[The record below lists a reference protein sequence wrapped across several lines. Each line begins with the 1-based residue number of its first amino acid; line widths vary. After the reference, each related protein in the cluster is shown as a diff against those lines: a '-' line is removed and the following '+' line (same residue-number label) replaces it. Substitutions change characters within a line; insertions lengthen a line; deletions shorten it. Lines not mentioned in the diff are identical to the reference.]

1 MKKLVTIVG
10 ISVDAQNAVLYLEDG
25 STVTIAQGDPR
36 LPIIVETAKKYIPVD
51 GSAVVDIAEPVKVRN
66 EFKETEEGTGGLIKF
81 FRVAKSFVK
90 KFIDTESPEKVDES
104 VAHISPLELGI
115 KPGQTI
121 LDVEEADDLTYALE
135 APSAAVE
142 AEEALE
148 ALKEAV
154 EAPATEVTKPAE
166 LTNDQKIELAT
177 ARMRELAGKGS
188 TVDDPEFHKPI
199 TDEDPDTIVAINT
212 QTGSVIPHA
221 HKLSSQMKAASK
233 LKDFRGFV
241 NFINRLEPVLKD
253 RGHSAEDL
261 MKFIEHGDLPIA
273 DDGCIVIYKRLKQSG
288 NTFVDVHSGRIKQ
301 NVGSYVFMK
310 PGLVDPNR
318 RQDCSNG
325 LHVASLGYLS
335 SFSGNVTVMAK
346 VRPEDVFAVPE
357 YSVTKMRVCG
367 YHILAVLPES
377 LRTHVNS
384 GGSISSIPEGKEL
397 LNKVLRG
404 AHVGITELVEVGG
417 HNGSNVTYTKVE
429 NTETAK
435 AEEVKVDL
443 VKETLEQSD
452 LSEAPVSTE
461 KAAPVLAADLKE
473 PTPVVAPEIKKSK
486 LDVLFEAFE
495 QAYLEDDLDKALTLA
510 NNIVDAKKRAKKG
523 WVALG
528 FNRQAV
534 DLLMEVIDGAAPV
547 KPEVEAVAE
556 TPKAKP
562 EGKAMSVKEQ
572 AQELYRVFKETK
584 AKGNRADTK
593 DAAGELQFFMS
604 SRKKGPKA
612 FGLDP
617 KVSDE
622 LKTWLK

>member
-36 LPIIVETAKKYIPVD
+36 LPIIVETAKKQIPVD

-81 FRVAKSFVK
+81 FRVAKSFIK
-90 KFIDTESPEKVDES
+90 KFIDTESPEKVDEA

-121 LDVEEADDLTYALE
+121 LDVEEAVVEVPE
-135 APSAAVE
+135 A
-142 AEEALE
+142 
-148 ALKEAV
+148 KM
-154 EAPATEVTKPAE
+154 AE
-166 LTNDQKIELAT
+166 LAELSNDQKINMAT
-177 ARMRELAGKGS
+177 ARMRELAGKGT
-188 TVDDPEFHKPI
+188 TVDDPDFHKPI
-199 TDEDPDTIVAINT
+199 TDEDPDTIVAVNT

-233 LKDFRGFV
+233 LKDFRGFI
-241 NFINRLEPVLKD
+241 NFLNRLEPVLKD

-273 DDGCIVIYKRLKQSG
+273 DDGCIVIYKRLKEKHG
-288 NTFVDVHSGRIKQ
+288 TFVDVHSGNIKQ

-335 SFSGNVTVMAK
+335 SFSGNVTVIAK

-357 YSVTKMRVCG
+357 YSHTKMRVCG

-377 LRTHVNS
+377 LRNHVNS

-417 HNGSNVTYTKVE
+417 HKGSNVTYTKVE
-429 NTETAK
+429 NAEAAK
-435 AEEVKVDL
+435 AEEVKVAL

-452 LSEAPVSTE
+452 LSEAAPIE
-461 KAAPVLAADLKE
+461 KVAPVRATDLKE
-473 PTPVVAPEIKKSK
+473 PTPVVAPEIKKTK
-486 LDVLFEAFE
+486 IDLLWEQFEA
-495 QAYLEDDLDKALTLA
+495 AYLAEDLA
-510 NNIVDAKKRAKKG
+510 TAQKFAEELISVKQKAKKG
-523 WVALG
+523 WAKLG
-528 FNRQAV
+528 ISAGDAELILSIREASDIKV
-534 DLLMEVIDGAAPV
+534 TT
-547 KPEVEAVAE
+547 PETKAE
-556 TPKAKP
+556 IPKAKP
-562 EGKAMSVKEQ
+562 EGKAMTVKEQ

>member
-81 FRVAKSFVK
+81 FRVAKSFIK

-135 APSAAVE
+135 AQPAAVE
-142 AEEALE
+142 AV
-148 ALKEAV
+148 V
-154 EAPATEVTKPAE
+154 EAPVAEVAKPVE
-166 LTNDQKIELAT
+166 LTNDQKIDLAA

-199 TDEDPDTIVAINT
+199 TDEDPDTIVAVNT

-233 LKDFRGFV
+233 LQDFRGFV

-261 MKFIEHGDLPIA
+261 MKFIEKGDLPIA
-273 DDGCIVIYKRLKQSG
+273 DDGCIVIYKRLKEKNG
-288 NTFVDVHSGRIKQ
+288 TFVDVHSGNIKQ

-367 YHILAVLPES
+367 YHILAVLPPE
-377 LRTHVNS
+377 LRNHVNS

-417 HNGSNVTYTKVE
+417 HQGTNVTYTKVDS
-429 NTETAK
+429 TAVT
-435 AEEVKVDL
+435 ADEVSVPL
-443 VKETLEQSD
+443 VKETLEESD
-452 LSEAPVSTE
+452 LSEAAPTE

-473 PTPVVAPEIKKSK
+473 PAPVVAPEIKKSK

-495 QAYLEDDLDKALTLA
+495 AAYVEGDLDKALTLA
-510 NNIVDAKKRAKKG
+510 NNIVDSKKRAKKG
-523 WVALG
+523 WDKLG
-528 FNRQAV
+528 FTQGDV
-534 DLLMEVIDGAAPV
+534 DLLMEIINGATPT
-547 KPEVEAVAE
+547 KPETQTQVK
-556 TPKAKP
+556 TPEPKP
-562 EGKAMSVKEQ
+562 EGKAMSVKGQ

-612 FGLDP
+612 LGLDP
-617 KVSDE
+617 KVSEE

>member
-36 LPIIVETAKKYIPVD
+36 LPIIVETAKKQIPVD

-90 KFIDTESPEKVDES
+90 KFIDTESPEKVDEA

-121 LDVEEADDLTYALE
+121 LDVEEADDTTYALE
-135 APSAAVE
+135 AQPAAVE
-142 AEEALE
+142 AV
-148 ALKEAV
+148 V
-154 EAPATEVTKPAE
+154 EAPVAEVTKPVE
-166 LTNDQKIELAT
+166 LTNDQKIDLAA

-199 TDEDPDTIVAINT
+199 TDDDLDTIVAVNT
-212 QTGSVIPHA
+212 KTGSVIPHA

-241 NFINRLEPVLKD
+241 NFLNRLEPVLKD

-273 DDGCIVIYKRLKQSG
+273 DDGCIVIYKRLKEKHG
-288 NTFVDVHSGRIKQ
+288 TFVDVHSGNIKQ

-357 YSVTKMRVCG
+357 YSHTKMRVCG

-377 LRTHVNS
+377 LRNHVNS

-404 AHVGITELVEVGG
+404 AHVGITELVEIGG
-417 HNGSNVTYTKVE
+417 HKGTNVTYTKVE
-429 NTETAK
+429 NAEAVK
-435 AEEVKVDL
+435 AEKVDVAL
-443 VKETLEQSD
+443 VNETLEQSD
-452 LSEAPVSTE
+452 LSEAAPTE

-473 PTPVVAPEIKKSK
+473 PTTAAVAPEIKKTK
-486 LDVLFEAFE
+486 IDLLWEQFEA
-495 QAYLEDDLDKALTLA
+495 AYLAEDLA
-510 NNIVDAKKRAKKG
+510 TAQKFAEELISAKQKAKKG
-523 WVALG
+523 WAKLG
-528 FNRQAV
+528 
-534 DLLMEVIDGAAPV
+534 ISDGDAELIMSIREASDIKV
-547 KPEVEAVAE
+547 TTPETKAE
-556 TPKAKP
+556 SPAKP
-562 EGKAMSVKEQ
+562 EGKAMTVKEQ

-617 KVSDE
+617 KVSEE

>member
-36 LPIIVETAKKYIPVD
+36 LPIIVETAKKQIPVD

-90 KFIDTESPEKVDES
+90 KFIDTESPEKVDEA

-121 LDVEEADDLTYALE
+121 LEVEEADDTTYALE
-135 APSAAVE
+135 AQPAAVE
-142 AEEALE
+142 VVPEAPVTEEA
-148 ALKEAV
+148 
-154 EAPATEVTKPAE
+154 KPVE
-166 LTNDQKIELAT
+166 LTNDQKMDLAT

-188 TVDDPEFHKPI
+188 TVDDPDFHKPI
-199 TDEDPDTIVAINT
+199 TDEDPDTIVAVNT

-241 NFINRLEPVLKD
+241 NFLNRLEPVLKD

-273 DDGCIVIYKRLKQSG
+273 DDGCIVIYKRLKQKG
-288 NTFVDVHSGRIKQ
+288 NTFVDVHSGNIKQ

-357 YSVTKMRVCG
+357 YSRTKMRVCG

-377 LRTHVNS
+377 LRGHVNG

-417 HNGSNVTYTKVE
+417 HNGSNVTYTKVDS
-429 NTETAK
+429 TAVK
-435 AEEVKVDL
+435 AAEVSVPLD
-443 VKETLEQSD
+443 KETLEQSD
-452 LSEAPVSTE
+452 LSEAAPTE
-461 KAAPVLAADLKE
+461 KVAPVQATDLKE
-473 PTPVVAPEIKKSK
+473 PAPVVAPEIKKTK
-486 LDVLFEAFE
+486 IDLLWEQFEA
-495 QAYLEDDLDKALTLA
+495 AYLAEDLPTAQKFAEELLS
-510 NNIVDAKKRAKKG
+510 AKQKAKKG
-523 WVALG
+523 WAKLG
-528 FNRQAV
+528 ISDEDAELILSIREASDIKV
-534 DLLMEVIDGAAPV
+534 TT
-547 KPEVEAVAE
+547 PETKAE
-556 TPKAKP
+556 SPAKP
-562 EGKAMSVKEQ
+562 EGKAMTVKEQ

>member
-90 KFIDTESPEKVDES
+90 KFIDTESPEKVDEA

-121 LDVEEADDLTYALE
+121 LDVEEADDTTYALE
-135 APSAAVE
+135 APV
-142 AEEALE
+142 AEEV
-148 ALKEAV
+148 KPV
-154 EAPATEVTKPAE
+154 EM
-166 LTNDQKIELAT
+166 TNDQKIELAT

-199 TDEDPDTIVAINT
+199 KDEDPDTIVAVNT
-212 QTGSVIPHA
+212 KTGSVIPDA

-273 DDGCIVIYKRLKQSG
+273 DDGCIVIYKRLKEKG
-288 NTFVDVHSGRIKQ
+288 NTFVDVHSGSIKQ

-357 YSVTKMRVCG
+357 YSHTKMRVCG

-429 NTETAK
+429 NAETAK

-452 LSEAPVSTE
+452 LSAAPDQVEKST
-461 KAAPVLAADLKE
+461 PVLATDLKE
-473 PTPVVAPEIKKSK
+473 PAPVVAPEIKKTK
-486 LDVLFEAFE
+486 IDLLWEQFEA
-495 QAYLEDDLDKALTLA
+495 AYLAEDLPTAQKFAEELLS
-510 NNIVDAKKRAKKG
+510 AKQKAKKG
-523 WVALG
+523 WAKLG
-528 FNRQAV
+528 ISDGDAELILSIREASDIKV
-534 DLLMEVIDGAAPV
+534 TIPETKAEVS
-547 KPEVEAVAE
+547 
-556 TPKAKP
+556 TPAKP

>member
-36 LPIIVETAKKYIPVD
+36 LPIIVETAKKQIPVD
-51 GSAVVDIAEPVKVRN
+51 GSAVVDIAEPVTVRN

-81 FRVAKSFVK
+81 FRVAKSFIK
-90 KFIDTESPEKVDES
+90 KFIDTESPEKVDEA

-135 APSAAVE
+135 AQPAAVE
-142 AEEALE
+142 AV
-148 ALKEAV
+148 V
-154 EAPATEVTKPAE
+154 EAPVAEVTKPAE

-188 TVDDPEFHKPI
+188 TVDDPDFHKPI
-199 TDEDPDTIVAINT
+199 TDEDPDTIVAVNT

-241 NFINRLEPVLKD
+241 NFLNRLEPVLKD

-301 NVGSYVFMK
+301 NVGSYVFMR

-357 YSVTKMRVCG
+357 YSHTKMRVCG

-377 LRTHVNS
+377 LRNHVNS

-429 NTETAK
+429 NTEAAK

-452 LSEAPVSTE
+452 LSEAAPTE

-473 PTPVVAPEIKKSK
+473 PTSAVAPEIKKTK
-486 LDVLFEAFE
+486 IDLLWEQFEA
-495 QAYLEDDLDKALTLA
+495 AYLAEDLA
-510 NNIVDAKKRAKKG
+510 TAQKFAEELISAKQKAKKG
-523 WVALG
+523 WAKLG
-528 FNRQAV
+528 
-534 DLLMEVIDGAAPV
+534 ISDGDAELILSIREASDIKV
-547 KPEVEAVAE
+547 TTPETKAE
-556 TPKAKP
+556 SPAKP
-562 EGKAMSVKEQ
+562 EGKAMTVKEQ

>member
-36 LPIIVETAKKYIPVD
+36 LPIIVETAKKQIPVD

-81 FRVAKSFVK
+81 FRVAKSFIK

-135 APSAAVE
+135 AQPAAVE
-142 AEEALE
+142 AV
-148 ALKEAV
+148 V
-154 EAPATEVTKPAE
+154 EAPVAEVTKPVE

-188 TVDDPEFHKPI
+188 TVDDPDFHKPI
-199 TDEDPDTIVAINT
+199 TDEDPDTIVAVNT
-212 QTGSVIPHA
+212 KTGSVIPHA

-233 LKDFRGFV
+233 LKDFSGFV

-261 MKFIEHGDLPIA
+261 MKFIEYGDLPIA
-273 DDGCIVIYKRLKQSG
+273 DDGCIVIYKRLKQKG
-288 NTFVDVHSGRIKQ
+288 NTFVDVHSGNIKQ
-301 NVGSYVFMK
+301 NVGSYVFMR

-357 YSVTKMRVCG
+357 YSHTKMRVCG

-377 LRTHVNS
+377 LRNHVNS

-429 NTETAK
+429 NTEAAK

-452 LSEAPVSTE
+452 LSEAAPTE
-461 KAAPVLAADLKE
+461 KAAPVLATDLKE
-473 PTPVVAPEIKKSK
+473 PAPVVAPEIKKTK
-486 LDVLFEAFE
+486 IDLLWEQFEA
-495 QAYLEDDLDKALTLA
+495 AYLAEDLA
-510 NNIVDAKKRAKKG
+510 TAQKFAEELISTKQKAKKG
-523 WVALG
+523 WAKLG
-528 FNRQAV
+528 ISDEDAELILAIREAS
-534 DLLMEVIDGAAPV
+534 DI
-547 KPEVEAVAE
+547 KITTPETKAE
-556 TPKAKP
+556 SPAKP
-562 EGKAMSVKEQ
+562 EGRAMTVKEQ

>member
-36 LPIIVETAKKYIPVD
+36 LPIIVETAKKQIPVD

-90 KFIDTESPEKVDES
+90 KFIDTESPEKLDEA
-104 VAHISPLELGI
+104 VAHVSPLELGI

-121 LDVEEADDLTYALE
+121 LDVEEADDTTYALE
-135 APSAAVE
+135 AQPAAVE
-142 AEEALE
+142 AVIEAPV
-148 ALKEAV
+148 AEAV
-154 EAPATEVTKPAE
+154 KPAE

-188 TVDDPEFHKPI
+188 TVDDPDFHKPI
-199 TDEDPDTIVAINT
+199 TDDDPDTIVAVNT

-233 LKDFRGFV
+233 LKDFSGFV

-261 MKFIEHGDLPIA
+261 MKFIEYGDLPIA
-273 DDGCIVIYKRLKQSG
+273 DDGCIVIYKRLKEKHG
-288 NTFVDVHSGRIKQ
+288 TFVDVHSGNIKQ

-318 RQDCSNG
+318 RKDCSNG

-357 YSVTKMRVCG
+357 YSHTKMRVCG
-367 YHILAVLPES
+367 YHILAVLPPS
-377 LRTHVNS
+377 LRDHVNS

-452 LSEAPVSTE
+452 LTEAAPTE

-473 PTPVVAPEIKKSK
+473 PAPVVAPEIKKSK
-486 LDVLFEAFE
+486 LDILFESFE

-523 WVALG
+523 WIALG

-534 DLLMEVIDGAAPV
+534 DLLMEVIDGATPV

>member
-25 STVTIAQGDPR
+25 STVTIVQGDPR
-36 LPIIVETAKKYIPVD
+36 LPNIVETAKKQIPVD

-81 FRVAKSFVK
+81 FRVAKSFIK

-121 LDVEEADDLTYALE
+121 LDDEEADDLTYALE
-135 APSAAVE
+135 AQPAAVE
-142 AEEALE
+142 
-148 ALKEAV
+148 EAV
-154 EAPATEVTKPAE
+154 EAPVAEVTKPAE

-188 TVDDPEFHKPI
+188 TVDDPDFHKPI
-199 TDEDPDTIVAINT
+199 TDEDPDTIVAVNT

-241 NFINRLEPVLKD
+241 NFLNRLEPVLKD

-261 MKFIEHGDLPIA
+261 MKFIEFGDLPIA
-273 DDGCIVIYKRLKQSG
+273 DDGCIVIYKRLKEKHG
-288 NTFVDVHSGRIKQ
+288 TFVDVHSGNIKQ

-357 YSVTKMRVCG
+357 HSHTKMRVCG

-377 LRTHVNS
+377 LRNHVNS

-397 LNKVLRG
+397 LNKVLRS

-417 HNGSNVTYTKVE
+417 HKGTNVTYTKVE
-429 NTETAK
+429 NTEAVK

-452 LSEAPVSTE
+452 LSEAAPTE

-473 PTPVVAPEIKKSK
+473 PAPVLAPEIKKTK
-486 LDVLFEAFE
+486 IDLLWEQFEA
-495 QAYLEDDLDKALTLA
+495 AYLAEGFAYCSEIAEELLSAKQK
-510 NNIVDAKKRAKKG
+510 AKKSWAK
-523 WVALG
+523 LG
-528 FNRQAV
+528 ISDEDAELIMTMRKASDSKV
-534 DLLMEVIDGAAPV
+534 TT
-547 KPEVEAVAE
+547 PETKAE
-556 TPKAKP
+556 SPAKP
-562 EGKAMSVKEQ
+562 EGKAMTVKEQ

>member
-36 LPIIVETAKKYIPVD
+36 LPIIVETAKKQIPVD

-90 KFIDTESPEKVDES
+90 KFIDTESPEKVDEA
-104 VAHISPLELGI
+104 VAHVSPLELGI

-135 APSAAVE
+135 AQPAAVE
-142 AEEALE
+142 AV
-148 ALKEAV
+148 V
-154 EAPATEVTKPAE
+154 EAPVAEEVKSVV
-166 LTNDQKIELAT
+166 LTNDQKIDLAT
-177 ARMRELAGKGS
+177 IRMRELAGKGS
-188 TVDDPEFHKPI
+188 TVDDPDFHKPI
-199 TDEDPDTIVAINT
+199 TDEDPDTIVAVNT

-241 NFINRLEPVLKD
+241 NFLNRLEPVLKD

-273 DDGCIVIYKRLKQSG
+273 DDGCIVIYKRLKEKHG
-288 NTFVDVHSGRIKQ
+288 TFVDVHSGNIKQ

-357 YSVTKMRVCG
+357 YSRTKMRVCG

-377 LRTHVNS
+377 LRGHVNS

-429 NTETAK
+429 NTEAAK

-452 LSEAPVSTE
+452 LSEAAPTE
-461 KAAPVLAADLKE
+461 KAAPVRAADLKE
-473 PTPVVAPEIKKSK
+473 PAPVVAPEIKKSK

-495 QAYLEDDLDKALTLA
+495 TAYVEGDLAKARSLA
-510 NNIVDAKKRAKKG
+510 NNIVDSKKRAKKG
-523 WVALG
+523 WDKLG
-528 FNRQAV
+528 FTQGDV
-534 DLLMEVIDGAAPV
+534 DLLMEIINGAAPT
-547 KPEVEAVAE
+547 KSEVTAVAE

>member
-81 FRVAKSFVK
+81 FRVAKSFIK

-135 APSAAVE
+135 AQPATVE
-142 AEEALE
+142 AV
-148 ALKEAV
+148 V
-154 EAPATEVTKPAE
+154 EAPVAGVTKPAE

-199 TDEDPDTIVAINT
+199 TDEDLDTIVAVNT
-212 QTGSVIPHA
+212 KTGSVIPHA

-233 LKDFRGFV
+233 LKDFSGFV

-261 MKFIEHGDLPIA
+261 MKFIEYGDLPIA
-273 DDGCIVIYKRLKQSG
+273 DDGCIVIYKRLKQKG
-288 NTFVDVHSGRIKQ
+288 NTFVDVHSGNIKQ
-301 NVGSYVFMK
+301 NVGSYVFMR

-357 YSVTKMRVCG
+357 YSHTKMRVCG

-429 NTETAK
+429 NTEAAK
-435 AEEVKVDL
+435 AEEVKVAL

-452 LSEAPVSTE
+452 LTEAAPTE
-461 KAAPVLAADLKE
+461 KAAPVLATDLKE
-473 PTPVVAPEIKKSK
+473 PAPVVAPEIKKSK

-495 QAYLEDDLDKALTLA
+495 AAYVEGDLDKALTLA
-510 NNIVDAKKRAKKG
+510 NNIVESKKRAKKG
-523 WVALG
+523 WDKLG
-528 FNRQAV
+528 FTQGDV
-534 DLLMEVIDGAAPV
+534 DLLMEIINGAAPT

-562 EGKAMSVKEQ
+562 EGKAMTVKEQ

>member
-36 LPIIVETAKKYIPVD
+36 LPNIVNAAKKHIPLE
-51 GSAVVDIAEPVKVRN
+51 GSAVIDIAEPVKVRN
-66 EFKETEEGTGGLIKF
+66 EFKETEEGTGGLLKF

-121 LDVEEADDLTYALE
+121 LDVEEADDTTYALE
-135 APSAAVE
+135 AQPAAVE
-142 AEEALE
+142 AV
-148 ALKEAV
+148 V
-154 EAPATEVTKPAE
+154 EAPVAEEVKPAE
-166 LTNDQKIELAT
+166 LSNDQKMDLAIT
-177 ARMRELAGKGS
+177 RMRELAGKGS
-188 TVDDPEFHKPI
+188 TVDDPDFHKPI
-199 TDEDPDTIVAINT
+199 TDEDPDTIVAVNT

-233 LKDFRGFV
+233 LKDFSGFV

-261 MKFIEHGDLPIA
+261 MKFIEYGDLPIA
-273 DDGCIVIYKRLKQSG
+273 DDGCIVIYKRLKEKG
-288 NTFVDVHSGRIKQ
+288 NTFVDVHSGNIKQ
-301 NVGSYVFMK
+301 NVGSYVFMR

-357 YSVTKMRVCG
+357 YSHTKMRVCG
-367 YHILAVLPES
+367 YHILAVLPPS
-377 LRTHVNS
+377 LRDHVNS

-417 HNGSNVTYTKVE
+417 HNGTNVTYTKVE
-429 NTETAK
+429 NAEVAK

-452 LSEAPVSTE
+452 LTEAAPTE
-461 KAAPVLAADLKE
+461 KAAPVLATDLKE
-473 PTPVVAPEIKKSK
+473 PAPVIAPEIKKTK
-486 LDVLFEAFE
+486 IDLLWEQFEA
-495 QAYLEDDLDKALTLA
+495 AYLAEDLA
-510 NNIVDAKKRAKKG
+510 TAQKFAEELISAKQKAKKG
-523 WVALG
+523 WAKLG
-528 FNRQAV
+528 
-534 DLLMEVIDGAAPV
+534 ISDGDAELILSIREASDIKV
-547 KPEVEAVAE
+547 TTPETKAE
-556 TPKAKP
+556 SSAKP
-562 EGKAMSVKEQ
+562 EGKAMTVKEQ

>member
-36 LPIIVETAKKYIPVD
+36 LPIIVETAKKQIPVD

-81 FRVAKSFVK
+81 FRVAKSFIK

-135 APSAAVE
+135 AQPAAVE
-142 AEEALE
+142 AV
-148 ALKEAV
+148 V
-154 EAPATEVTKPAE
+154 EAPVAEVTKPAE

-188 TVDDPEFHKPI
+188 TVDDPDFHKPI
-199 TDEDPDTIVAINT
+199 TDEDPDTIVAVNT

-233 LKDFRGFV
+233 LKDFSGFV

-273 DDGCIVIYKRLKQSG
+273 DDGCIVIYKRLKQKG
-288 NTFVDVHSGRIKQ
+288 NTFVDVHSGNIKQ

-357 YSVTKMRVCG
+357 YSHTKMRVCG

-377 LRTHVNS
+377 LRNHVNS

-429 NTETAK
+429 NTEAAK

-452 LSEAPVSTE
+452 LSEAAPTE

-473 PTPVVAPEIKKSK
+473 PTSAVAPEIKKTK
-486 LDVLFEAFE
+486 IDLLWEQFEA
-495 QAYLEDDLDKALTLA
+495 AYLAEDLA
-510 NNIVDAKKRAKKG
+510 TAQKFAEELISAKQKAKKG
-523 WVALG
+523 WAKLG
-528 FNRQAV
+528 
-534 DLLMEVIDGAAPV
+534 ISDGDAELILSIREASDIKV
-547 KPEVEAVAE
+547 TTPETKAE
-556 TPKAKP
+556 SPAKP
-562 EGKAMSVKEQ
+562 EGKAMTVKEQ

>member
-36 LPIIVETAKKYIPVD
+36 LPIIVETAKKQIPVD

-81 FRVAKSFVK
+81 FRVAKSFIK

-135 APSAAVE
+135 AQPAAVE
-142 AEEALE
+142 
-148 ALKEAV
+148 EAV
-154 EAPATEVTKPAE
+154 EDPVAEVTKPAE

-177 ARMRELAGKGS
+177 ARMREFAGKGS
-188 TVDDPEFHKPI
+188 TVDDPDFHKPI
-199 TDEDPDTIVAINT
+199 TDEDPDTIVAVNT

-241 NFINRLEPVLKD
+241 NFLNRLEPVLKD

-273 DDGCIVIYKRLKQSG
+273 DDGCIVIYKRLKKYN
-288 NTFVDVHSGRIKQ
+288 NTFVDVHSGNIKQ

-357 YSVTKMRVCG
+357 YSHTKMRVCG

-452 LSEAPVSTE
+452 LTE
-461 KAAPVLAADLKE
+461 AAPVEKTAPVRATDLKE

-495 QAYLEDDLDKALTLA
+495 AAYVEGDLDKALTLA
-510 NNIVDAKKRAKKG
+510 NNIVDSKKRAKKG
-523 WVALG
+523 WDKLG
-528 FNRQAV
+528 FTQGDV
-534 DLLMEVIDGAAPV
+534 DLLMEIINGAAPT

-562 EGKAMSVKEQ
+562 EGKAMTVKEQ

>member
-90 KFIDTESPEKVDES
+90 KFIDTESPEKVDET

-135 APSAAVE
+135 AQPAAVE
-142 AEEALE
+142 AV
-148 ALKEAV
+148 V
-154 EAPATEVTKPAE
+154 EAPVAEVIKPVE

-199 TDEDPDTIVAINT
+199 TDEDPDTIVAVNT
-212 QTGSVIPHA
+212 KTGSVIPHA

-241 NFINRLEPVLKD
+241 NFLNRLEPVLKD

-261 MKFIEHGDLPIA
+261 MKFIEYGDLPIA
-273 DDGCIVIYKRLKQSG
+273 DDGCIVIYKRLKEKNG
-288 NTFVDVHSGRIKQ
+288 TFVDVHSGNIKQ

-357 YSVTKMRVCG
+357 YSHTKMRVCG

-452 LSEAPVSTE
+452 LSEAAPTE
-461 KAAPVLAADLKE
+461 KVAAVLATELKE

-495 QAYLEDDLDKALTLA
+495 AAYVEGDLDKALTLA
-510 NNIVDAKKRAKKG
+510 NNIVDSKKRAKKG
-523 WVALG
+523 WDKLG
-528 FNRQAV
+528 FTQGDV
-534 DLLMEVIDGAAPV
+534 DLLMEIINGAAPT

-562 EGKAMSVKEQ
+562 EGKAMTVKEQ

>member
-36 LPIIVETAKKYIPVD
+36 LPIIVETAKKQIPMD

-81 FRVAKSFVK
+81 FRVAKSFIK

-135 APSAAVE
+135 AQPAAVE
-142 AEEALE
+142 VV
-148 ALKEAV
+148 V
-154 EAPATEVTKPAE
+154 EAPVAEVTKPVE

-188 TVDDPEFHKPI
+188 TVDDPDFHKPI
-199 TDEDPDTIVAINT
+199 TDEDPDTIVAVNT

-241 NFINRLEPVLKD
+241 NFLNRLEPVLKD

-273 DDGCIVIYKRLKQSG
+273 DDGCIVIYKRLKEKHG
-288 NTFVDVHSGRIKQ
+288 TFVDVHSGNIKQ

-357 YSVTKMRVCG
+357 YSRTKMRVCG

-377 LRTHVNS
+377 LRGHVNS

-417 HNGSNVTYTKVE
+417 HIGSNVTYTKVE
-429 NTETAK
+429 NTEAAK

-452 LSEAPVSTE
+452 LSEAAPTE

-486 LDVLFEAFE
+486 LDILFEAFE

-562 EGKAMSVKEQ
+562 EGKAMTVKEQ

>member
-36 LPIIVETAKKYIPVD
+36 LPIIVETAKKQIPVD
-51 GSAVVDIAEPVKVRN
+51 GSAVVDIAESVKVRN

-81 FRVAKSFVK
+81 FRVAKSFIK
-90 KFIDTESPEKVDES
+90 KFIDTESPEKVDEA
-104 VAHISPLELGI
+104 VAYISPLELGI

-135 APSAAVE
+135 AQPAAVE
-142 AEEALE
+142 AV
-148 ALKEAV
+148 V
-154 EAPATEVTKPAE
+154 EAPVAEVTKPAE

-188 TVDDPEFHKPI
+188 TVDDPDFHKPI
-199 TDEDPDTIVAINT
+199 TDEDPDTIVAVNT

-233 LKDFRGFV
+233 LKDFSGFV

-273 DDGCIVIYKRLKQSG
+273 DDGCIVIYKRLKQKG
-288 NTFVDVHSGRIKQ
+288 NTFVDVHSGNIKQ
-301 NVGSYVFMK
+301 NVGSYVFMR

-357 YSVTKMRVCG
+357 YSHTKMRVCG

-429 NTETAK
+429 NTEAAK

-452 LSEAPVSTE
+452 LTEAAPTE

-473 PTPVVAPEIKKSK
+473 PSPVVAPEIKKSK
-486 LDVLFEAFE
+486 LDVLFESFE
-495 QAYLEDDLDKALTLA
+495 SAYVEGDLAKARTLA
-510 NNIVDAKKRAKKG
+510 NNIVDSKKRAKKG
-523 WVALG
+523 WDKLG
-528 FNRQAV
+528 FTQGDV
-534 DLLMEVIDGAAPV
+534 DLLMEIINGAAPT
-547 KPEVEAVAE
+547 KPEVAAVAE

-562 EGKAMSVKEQ
+562 EGKAMTVKEQ
-572 AQELYRVFKETK
+572 AQELYRVFIETK

>member
-36 LPIIVETAKKYIPVD
+36 LPIIVETAKKQIPVD

-135 APSAAVE
+135 AQPAAVE
-142 AEEALE
+142 AV
-148 ALKEAV
+148 V
-154 EAPATEVTKPAE
+154 EAPVAEVTKPAE

-177 ARMRELAGKGS
+177 ARMREFAGKGS
-188 TVDDPEFHKPI
+188 TVDDPDFHKPI
-199 TDEDPDTIVAINT
+199 TDEDPDTIVAVNT

-233 LKDFRGFV
+233 LKDFSGFV

-261 MKFIEHGDLPIA
+261 MKFIEYGDLPIA
-273 DDGCIVIYKRLKQSG
+273 DDGCIVIYKRLKQKG
-288 NTFVDVHSGRIKQ
+288 NTFVDVHSGNIKQ
-301 NVGSYVFMK
+301 NVGSYVFMR

-357 YSVTKMRVCG
+357 YSHTKMRVCG

-452 LSEAPVSTE
+452 LSEAAPTE

-486 LDVLFEAFE
+486 LDVLFESFE
-495 QAYLEDDLDKALTLA
+495 SAYVEGDLAKARTLA
-510 NNIVDAKKRAKKG
+510 NNIVDSKKRAKKG
-523 WVALG
+523 WDKLG
-528 FNRQAV
+528 FTQGDV
-534 DLLMEVIDGAAPV
+534 DLLMEIINGAAPT

-562 EGKAMSVKEQ
+562 EGKAMTVKEQ

>member
-36 LPIIVETAKKYIPVD
+36 LPNIVETAKKYIPVD
-51 GSAVVDIAEPVKVRN
+51 GSAVVDIAEPVTVRS

-81 FRVAKSFVK
+81 FRVAKSFIK

-121 LDVEEADDLTYALE
+121 LDADEADDTTYALE
-135 APSAAVE
+135 AQPAAVE
-142 AEEALE
+142 AVVDTPVAEE
-148 ALKEAV
+148 V
-154 EAPATEVTKPAE
+154 KPVE
-166 LTNDQKIELAT
+166 LTNDQKMDLAIT
-177 ARMRELAGKGS
+177 RMRELAGKGS
-188 TVDDPEFHKPI
+188 TVDDPDFHKPI
-199 TDEDPDTIVAINT
+199 TDEDPDTIVAVNT
-212 QTGSVIPHA
+212 KTGSVIPHA

-241 NFINRLEPVLKD
+241 NFLNRLEPVLKD

-261 MKFIEHGDLPIA
+261 MKFIEFGDLPIA

-357 YSVTKMRVCG
+357 YSHTKMRVCG

-429 NTETAK
+429 NTEAAK

-452 LSEAPVSTE
+452 LSEAAPTE

-486 LDVLFEAFE
+486 LDVLFESFE
-495 QAYLEDDLDKALTLA
+495 QAYLEGDLDKALTLA

-534 DLLMEVIDGAAPV
+534 DLLMEVIDGAAPG
-547 KPEVEAVAE
+547 KPEVAAVAE

-562 EGKAMSVKEQ
+562 EGKAMTVKEQ

>member
-36 LPIIVETAKKYIPVD
+36 LPIIVETAKKQIPVN
-51 GSAVVDIAEPVKVRN
+51 GSAVVDIAEPVKVHN

-90 KFIDTESPEKVDES
+90 KFIDTESPEKVDEA

-121 LDVEEADDLTYALE
+121 LDVEEADDTTYALE
-135 APSAAVE
+135 AQPAAVE
-142 AEEALE
+142 AVVDAPVAEEV
-148 ALKEAV
+148 KPV
-154 EAPATEVTKPAE
+154 EM
-166 LTNDQKIELAT
+166 TNDQKIELAT

-199 TDEDPDTIVAINT
+199 TDEDPDTIVAVNT

-241 NFINRLEPVLKD
+241 NFLNRLEPVLKD

-261 MKFIEHGDLPIA
+261 MKFIEYGDLPIA
-273 DDGCIVIYKRLKQSG
+273 DDGCIVIYKRLKEKHG
-288 NTFVDVHSGRIKQ
+288 TFVDVHSGNIKQ

-357 YSVTKMRVCG
+357 HSHTKMRVCG

-417 HNGSNVTYTKVE
+417 HKGSNVTYTKVE

-452 LSEAPVSTE
+452 LSAAVPTE

-473 PTPVVAPEIKKSK
+473 PAPALAPEIKKTK
-486 LDVLFEAFE
+486 IDLLWEQFEA
-495 QAYLEDDLDKALTLA
+495 AYLAEDLA
-510 NNIVDAKKRAKKG
+510 TAQKFAEELISAKQKAKKG
-523 WVALG
+523 WAKLG
-528 FNRQAV
+528 
-534 DLLMEVIDGAAPV
+534 ISDGDAELILSIREASDIKV
-547 KPEVEAVAE
+547 TTPETKAE
-556 TPKAKP
+556 SPAKP
-562 EGKAMSVKEQ
+562 EGKAMTVKEQ

>member
-81 FRVAKSFVK
+81 FRVAKSFIK

-135 APSAAVE
+135 AQPAAVE
-142 AEEALE
+142 AV
-148 ALKEAV
+148 V
-154 EAPATEVTKPAE
+154 EAPVAEVTKPAE

-177 ARMRELAGKGS
+177 ARMREFAGKGS

-199 TDEDPDTIVAINT
+199 TDEDPDTIVAVNT

-233 LKDFRGFV
+233 LKDFSGFV

-273 DDGCIVIYKRLKQSG
+273 DDGCIVIYKRLKQKG
-288 NTFVDVHSGRIKQ
+288 NTFVDVHSGNIKQ
-301 NVGSYVFMK
+301 NVGSYVFMR

-357 YSVTKMRVCG
+357 YSHTKMRVCG

-377 LRTHVNS
+377 LRTHVNT

-429 NTETAK
+429 NTEAAK

-452 LSEAPVSTE
+452 LSEAAPTE
-461 KAAPVLAADLKE
+461 KAAPVRATDLKE

-495 QAYLEDDLDKALTLA
+495 AAYVEGDLDKALTLA
-510 NNIVDAKKRAKKG
+510 NNIVDSKKRAKKG
-523 WVALG
+523 WDKLG
-528 FNRQAV
+528 FTQGDV
-534 DLLMEVIDGAAPV
+534 DLLMEIINGAAPT

-562 EGKAMSVKEQ
+562 EGKAMTVKEQ

>member
-36 LPIIVETAKKYIPVD
+36 LPNIVNAAKKHIPMD

-81 FRVAKSFVK
+81 FRVAKSFIK

-121 LDVEEADDLTYALE
+121 LDVEEADDTTYALE
-135 APSAAVE
+135 AQPAAVE
-142 AEEALE
+142 AVVEVPEANV
-148 ALKEAV
+148 A
-154 EAPATEVTKPAE
+154 KPAE
-166 LTNDQKIELAT
+166 LTNDQKMDLAIT
-177 ARMRELAGKGS
+177 RMRELAGKGS
-188 TVDDPEFHKPI
+188 TVDDPDFHKPI
-199 TDEDPDTIVAINT
+199 TDEDLDTIVAVNT
-212 QTGSVIPHA
+212 KTGSVIPHA

-233 LKDFRGFV
+233 LKDFSGFV

-261 MKFIEHGDLPIA
+261 MKFIEYGDLPIA

-301 NVGSYVFMK
+301 NVGSYVFMR

-335 SFSGNVTVMAK
+335 SFSGNITVMAK

-357 YSVTKMRVCG
+357 YSHTKMRVCG

-377 LRTHVNS
+377 LRNHVNS

-429 NTETAK
+429 NTEAAK
-435 AEEVKVDL
+435 AEEVKVAL

-452 LSEAPVSTE
+452 LSEAAPTE
-461 KAAPVLAADLKE
+461 KAAPVLATDLKE
-473 PTPVVAPEIKKSK
+473 PAPVVAPEIKKSK
-486 LDVLFEAFE
+486 LDVLFETFE
-495 QAYLEDDLDKALTLA
+495 AAYVEGDLDKALTLA
-510 NNIVDAKKRAKKG
+510 NNIVESKKRAKKG
-523 WVALG
+523 WDKLG
-528 FNRQAV
+528 FTQGDV
-534 DLLMEVIDGAAPV
+534 DLLMEIINGAAPT
-547 KPEVEAVAE
+547 KPEVEAIAE

-562 EGKAMSVKEQ
+562 EGKAMTVKEQ

>member
-10 ISVDAQNAVLYLEDG
+10 ISVDAQNAILYLEDG

-36 LPIIVETAKKYIPVD
+36 LPKIVAEAKKHIPLE
-51 GSAVVDIAEPVKVRN
+51 GSAVVDIAEPIKVRN

-90 KFIDTESPEKVDES
+90 KFIDTESPEKVDEA

-121 LDVEEADDLTYALE
+121 LEVEEADDTTYALE
-135 APSAAVE
+135 AQPAAVE
-142 AEEALE
+142 VVTEAPVAEEA
-148 ALKEAV
+148 
-154 EAPATEVTKPAE
+154 KPAE
-166 LTNDQKIELAT
+166 LTNDQKMDLAT

-188 TVDDPEFHKPI
+188 TVDDPDFHKPI
-199 TDEDPDTIVAINT
+199 KDEDPDTIVAVNT
-212 QTGSVIPHA
+212 QTGSIIPNA

-233 LKDFRGFV
+233 LQDFRGFV

-261 MKFIEHGDLPIA
+261 MKFIEKGDLPIA
-273 DDGCIVIYKRLKQSG
+273 DDGCIVIYKRLKEKG
-288 NTFVDVHSGRIKQ
+288 GTFVDVHSGNIKQ

-367 YHILAVLPES
+367 YHILAVLPPE
-377 LRTHVNS
+377 LRNHVNG

-417 HNGSNVTYTKVE
+417 HNGSNVTYTKVDAASV
-429 NTETAK
+429 TA
-435 AEEVKVDL
+435 AEVEVPL
-443 VKETLEQSD
+443 VKETLEESD
-452 LSEAPVSTE
+452 LSEAPTSTE

-473 PTPVVAPEIKKSK
+473 PAPVVAPEIKKSK
-486 LDVLFEAFE
+486 LDVLFESFE
-495 QAYLEDDLDKALTLA
+495 SAYLEGDLDKALTLA
-510 NNIVDAKKRAKKG
+510 NNIVESKKRAKKG
-523 WVALG
+523 WDKLG
-528 FNRQAV
+528 FTQKDV
-534 DLLMEVIDGAAPV
+534 DLLMEIIDGAASP
-547 KPEVEAVAE
+547 KPETKAEAVA
-556 TPKAKP
+556 PAKP

>member
-51 GSAVVDIAEPVKVRN
+51 GSAVVDITEPVKVRN

-90 KFIDTESPEKVDES
+90 KFIDTESPEKVDEA

-135 APSAAVE
+135 AQPAAVE
-142 AEEALE
+142 AV
-148 ALKEAV
+148 V
-154 EAPATEVTKPAE
+154 EAPVAEVTKPVE

-188 TVDDPEFHKPI
+188 TVDDPDFHKPI
-199 TDEDPDTIVAINT
+199 TDEDPDTIVAVNT
-212 QTGSVIPHA
+212 KTGSVIPHA

-233 LKDFRGFV
+233 LKDFSGFV

-273 DDGCIVIYKRLKQSG
+273 DDGCIVIYKRLKQKG
-288 NTFVDVHSGRIKQ
+288 NTFVDVHSGNIKQ
-301 NVGSYVFMK
+301 NVGSYVFMR

-357 YSVTKMRVCG
+357 YSHTKMRVCG

-429 NTETAK
+429 NTEAAK

-452 LSEAPVSTE
+452 LSEAAPTE
-461 KAAPVLAADLKE
+461 KAAPVLATDLKE
-473 PTPVVAPEIKKSK
+473 PTPVVAPEIKKTK
-486 LDVLFEAFE
+486 IDLLWEQFEA
-495 QAYLEDDLDKALTLA
+495 AYLAEDLA
-510 NNIVDAKKRAKKG
+510 TAQKFAEELLSAKQKAKKG
-523 WVALG
+523 WAKLG
-528 FNRQAV
+528 
-534 DLLMEVIDGAAPV
+534 ISDGDAELILSIREASDIKV
-547 KPEVEAVAE
+547 TSPETKAE
-556 TPKAKP
+556 SPAKP
-562 EGKAMSVKEQ
+562 EGKAMTVKEQ

-617 KVSDE
+617 KVSEE

>member
-81 FRVAKSFVK
+81 FRVAKSFIK

-121 LDVEEADDLTYALE
+121 LDVEEADDTTYALE
-135 APSAAVE
+135 AQPAAVE
-142 AEEALE
+142 A
-148 ALKEAV
+148 V
-154 EAPATEVTKPAE
+154 VDAPVAEVTKPAE

-199 TDEDPDTIVAINT
+199 TDEDPDTIVAVNT

-241 NFINRLEPVLKD
+241 NFLNRLEPVLKD

-261 MKFIEHGDLPIA
+261 MKFIEYGDLPIA

-357 YSVTKMRVCG
+357 YSHTKMRVCG

-429 NTETAK
+429 NAEAAK

-452 LSEAPVSTE
+452 LTEAAPTE

-473 PTPVVAPEIKKSK
+473 PAPDVAPEIKKSK
-486 LDVLFEAFE
+486 LDVLFESFE
-495 QAYLEDDLDKALTLA
+495 SAYVEGDLAKARTLA
-510 NNIVDAKKRAKKG
+510 NNIVDSKKRAKKG
-523 WVALG
+523 WDKLG
-528 FNRQAV
+528 FTQGDV
-534 DLLMEVIDGAAPV
+534 DLLMEIINGAAPT

-562 EGKAMSVKEQ
+562 EGKAMTVKEQ

-584 AKGNRADTK
+584 AKSNRADTK

>member
-36 LPIIVETAKKYIPVD
+36 LPIIVETAKKQIPVD

-81 FRVAKSFVK
+81 FRVAKSFIK

-135 APSAAVE
+135 AQPATVE
-142 AEEALE
+142 AV
-148 ALKEAV
+148 V
-154 EAPATEVTKPAE
+154 EAPVAEVTKPAE

-199 TDEDPDTIVAINT
+199 TDEDPDTIVAVNT

-241 NFINRLEPVLKD
+241 NFLNRLEPVLKD

-273 DDGCIVIYKRLKQSG
+273 DDGCIVIYKRLKEKHG
-288 NTFVDVHSGRIKQ
+288 TFVDVHSGNIKQ

-357 YSVTKMRVCG
+357 HSHTKMRVCG

-377 LRTHVNS
+377 LRGHVNS

-429 NTETAK
+429 NTEAAK

-452 LSEAPVSTE
+452 LSEAAPTE

-486 LDVLFEAFE
+486 LDILFEAFE

-534 DLLMEVIDGAAPV
+534 DLLMEVIDGATPG

-562 EGKAMSVKEQ
+562 EGKAMTVKEQ

>member
-36 LPIIVETAKKYIPVD
+36 LPIIVETAKKQIPVD

-81 FRVAKSFVK
+81 FRVAKSFIK

-135 APSAAVE
+135 AQPAAVE
-142 AEEALE
+142 AV
-148 ALKEAV
+148 V
-154 EAPATEVTKPAE
+154 EAPVAEEVKPAE
-166 LTNDQKIELAT
+166 LTNDQKIDLAT

-188 TVDDPEFHKPI
+188 TVDDPDFHKPI
-199 TDEDPDTIVAINT
+199 TDEDPDTIVAVNT
-212 QTGSVIPHA
+212 KTGSVIPHA
-221 HKLSSQMKAASK
+221 HKLSSQMKAASR

-241 NFINRLEPVLKD
+241 NFLNRLEPVLKD

-261 MKFIEHGDLPIA
+261 MKFIEYGDLPIA
-273 DDGCIVIYKRLKQSG
+273 DDGCIVIYKRLKEKNG
-288 NTFVDVHSGRIKQ
+288 TFVDVHSGNIKQ

-357 YSVTKMRVCG
+357 YSHTKMRVCG

-377 LRTHVNS
+377 LRNHVNS

-429 NTETAK
+429 NAEAAK

-452 LSEAPVSTE
+452 LSEAAPTE
-461 KAAPVLAADLKE
+461 KVAAVLATDLKE
-473 PTPVVAPEIKKSK
+473 PAPVVAPEIKKSK

-495 QAYLEDDLDKALTLA
+495 AAYVEGDLDKALTLA
-510 NNIVDAKKRAKKG
+510 NNIVDSKKRAKKG
-523 WVALG
+523 WDKLG
-528 FNRQAV
+528 FTQGDV
-534 DLLMEVIDGAAPV
+534 DLLMEIINGAAPT

-562 EGKAMSVKEQ
+562 EGKAMTVKEQ

>member
-36 LPIIVETAKKYIPVD
+36 LPIIVETAKKQIPVD

-81 FRVAKSFVK
+81 FRVAKSFIK

-135 APSAAVE
+135 TQPAAVE
-142 AEEALE
+142 AV
-148 ALKEAV
+148 V
-154 EAPATEVTKPAE
+154 EAPVAEVTKPAE

-199 TDEDPDTIVAINT
+199 TDEDPDTIVAVNT

-241 NFINRLEPVLKD
+241 NFLNRLEPVLKD

-273 DDGCIVIYKRLKQSG
+273 DDGCIVIYKRLKEKHG
-288 NTFVDVHSGRIKQ
+288 TFVDVHSGNIKQ

-357 YSVTKMRVCG
+357 YSRTKMRVCG

-377 LRTHVNS
+377 LRGHVNS

-429 NTETAK
+429 NTEAAK

-452 LSEAPVSTE
+452 LSEAAPTE

-486 LDVLFEAFE
+486 LDILFEAFE

-534 DLLMEVIDGAAPV
+534 DLLMEVIDGATPG

-562 EGKAMSVKEQ
+562 EGKAMTVKEQ

>member
-90 KFIDTESPEKVDES
+90 KFIDTESPEKVDET

-121 LDVEEADDLTYALE
+121 LDVEEADDLTYALK
-135 APSAAVE
+135 AQPAAVE
-142 AEEALE
+142 A
-148 ALKEAV
+148 AV
-154 EAPATEVTKPAE
+154 EASVAEEVKPVE
-166 LTNDQKIELAT
+166 MTNDQKIELAT

-199 TDEDPDTIVAINT
+199 TDEDPDTIVAVNT

-241 NFINRLEPVLKD
+241 NFLNRLEPVLKD

-261 MKFIEHGDLPIA
+261 MKFIEYGDLPIA
-273 DDGCIVIYKRLKQSG
+273 DDGCIVIYKRLKEKHG
-288 NTFVDVHSGRIKQ
+288 TFVDVHSENIKQ
-301 NVGSYVFMK
+301 NVGSYVFMR

-357 YSVTKMRVCG
+357 YSHTKMRVCG

-377 LRTHVNS
+377 LRTHVNT

-452 LSEAPVSTE
+452 LSEAAPTE

-473 PTPVVAPEIKKSK
+473 PTPVVAPEIKKTK
-486 LDVLFEAFE
+486 IDLLWEQFEA
-495 QAYLEDDLDKALTLA
+495 AYLAEDLATAQKFAEDL
-510 NNIVDAKKRAKKG
+510 ISAKQKAKKG
-523 WVALG
+523 WAKLG
-528 FNRQAV
+528 
-534 DLLMEVIDGAAPV
+534 ISDGDAELILSIREASDIKV
-547 KPEVEAVAE
+547 TTPETKAE
-556 TPKAKP
+556 SPAKP
-562 EGKAMSVKEQ
+562 EGKAMTVKEQ
-572 AQELYRVFKETK
+572 AQELYRAFKETK

>member
-36 LPIIVETAKKYIPVD
+36 LPIIVDAAKKHIPVD

-81 FRVAKSFVK
+81 FRVAKSFIK

-121 LDVEEADDLTYALE
+121 LDVEEADDTTYALE
-135 APSAAVE
+135 AQPTAVE
-142 AEEALE
+142 AVVDTPVAEEV
-148 ALKEAV
+148 KSV
-154 EAPATEVTKPAE
+154 V
-166 LTNDQKIELAT
+166 LTNDQKIDLAT
-177 ARMRELAGKGS
+177 IRMRELAGKGS
-188 TVDDPEFHKPI
+188 TVDDPDFHKPI
-199 TDEDPDTIVAINT
+199 TDEDPDTIVAVNT

-241 NFINRLEPVLKD
+241 NFLNRLEPVLKD

-261 MKFIEHGDLPIA
+261 MKFIEFGDLPIA
-273 DDGCIVIYKRLKQSG
+273 DDGCIVIYKRLKKYN

-357 YSVTKMRVCG
+357 YSHTKMRVCG

-377 LRTHVNS
+377 LRGHVNG

-429 NTETAK
+429 NTEAAK

-452 LSEAPVSTE
+452 LSEAAPTE
-461 KAAPVLAADLKE
+461 KVAPVLATDLKE
-473 PTPVVAPEIKKSK
+473 PAPVVVPEIKKTK
-486 LDVLFEAFE
+486 IDLLWEQFEA
-495 QAYLEDDLDKALTLA
+495 AYLAEDLA
-510 NNIVDAKKRAKKG
+510 TAQKFAEELISAKQKAKKG
-523 WVALG
+523 WTKLG
-528 FNRQAV
+528 
-534 DLLMEVIDGAAPV
+534 ISDGDAELILSIREASDIKV
-547 KPEVEAVAE
+547 TTPETKAE
-556 TPKAKP
+556 SPAKP
-562 EGKAMSVKEQ
+562 EGKAMTVKEQ

>member
-36 LPIIVETAKKYIPVD
+36 LPIIVETAKKQIPVD

-81 FRVAKSFVK
+81 FRVAKSFIK
-90 KFIDTESPEKVDES
+90 KFIDTESPEKVDEA

-154 EAPATEVTKPAE
+154 EAPATGVTKPVE

-188 TVDDPEFHKPI
+188 TVDDPDFHKPI
-199 TDEDPDTIVAINT
+199 KDEDPDTIVAVNT
-212 QTGSVIPHA
+212 QTGSVIPNA

-261 MKFIEHGDLPIA
+261 MKFIEKGDLPIA
-273 DDGCIVIYKRLKQSG
+273 DDGCIVIYKRLKEKG
-288 NTFVDVHSGRIKQ
+288 NTFVDVHSGNIKQ

-367 YHILAVLPES
+367 YHILAVLPPE
-377 LRTHVNS
+377 LRNHVNS

-417 HNGSNVTYTKVE
+417 HKGSNVTYTKVDS
-429 NTETAK
+429 TSVT
-435 AEEVKVDL
+435 AEEVSVPL
-443 VKETLEQSD
+443 VKETLEESD
-452 LSEAPVSTE
+452 LTEAAPTE

-473 PTPVVAPEIKKSK
+473 PAPVVAPEIKKSK

-495 QAYLEDDLDKALTLA
+495 AAYVEGDLDKALTLA
-510 NNIVDAKKRAKKG
+510 NNIVESKKRAKKG
-523 WVALG
+523 WDKLG
-528 FNRQAV
+528 FAQGDV
-534 DLLMEVIDGAAPV
+534 DLLMEIIDGAAPT
-547 KPEVEAVAE
+547 KPETQPQVK
-556 TPKAKP
+556 TPEPKP

-617 KVSDE
+617 KVSEE

>member
-36 LPIIVETAKKYIPVD
+36 LPNIVETAKKYIPVD
-51 GSAVVDIAEPVKVRN
+51 GSAVVDIAEPVTVRN

-81 FRVAKSFVK
+81 FRVAKSFIK
-90 KFIDTESPEKVDES
+90 KFIDTESPEKVDEA

-121 LDVEEADDLTYALE
+121 LDVEEADDLTYALK
-135 APSAAVE
+135 AQPAAVE
-142 AEEALE
+142 AV
-148 ALKEAV
+148 V
-154 EAPATEVTKPAE
+154 EAPVAEVTKPAE

-199 TDEDPDTIVAINT
+199 TDEDPDTIVAVNT

-241 NFINRLEPVLKD
+241 NFLNRLEPVLKD

-273 DDGCIVIYKRLKQSG
+273 DDGCIVIYKRLKKKHG
-288 NTFVDVHSGRIKQ
+288 TFVDVHSGNIKQ
-301 NVGSYVFMK
+301 NVGSYVFMR

-357 YSVTKMRVCG
+357 YSHTKMRVCG

-429 NTETAK
+429 NTEAAK

-452 LSEAPVSTE
+452 LSEAAPTE
-461 KAAPVLAADLKE
+461 KAAPVLATDLKE
-473 PTPVVAPEIKKSK
+473 SAPFVAPEIKKTK
-486 LDVLFEAFE
+486 IDLLWEQFEA
-495 QAYLEDDLDKALTLA
+495 AYLAEDLA
-510 NNIVDAKKRAKKG
+510 TAQKFAEELISTKQKAKKG
-523 WVALG
+523 WAKLG
-528 FNRQAV
+528 IPDKDAELILSIREASDIKV
-534 DLLMEVIDGAAPV
+534 TT
-547 KPEVEAVAE
+547 PETKAE
-556 TPKAKP
+556 FPAKP
-562 EGKAMSVKEQ
+562 EGKAMTVKEQ

>member
-90 KFIDTESPEKVDES
+90 KFIDTESPEKVDET

-135 APSAAVE
+135 AQPAAVE
-142 AEEALE
+142 AV
-148 ALKEAV
+148 V
-154 EAPATEVTKPAE
+154 EAPVAEVTKPAE
-166 LTNDQKIELAT
+166 LTNDQKMDLAIT
-177 ARMRELAGKGS
+177 RMRELAGKGS

-199 TDEDPDTIVAINT
+199 TDEDPDTIVAVNT

-241 NFINRLEPVLKD
+241 NFLNRLEPVLKD

-261 MKFIEHGDLPIA
+261 MKFIEYGDLPIA
-273 DDGCIVIYKRLKQSG
+273 DDGCIVIYKRLKEKHG
-288 NTFVDVHSGRIKQ
+288 TFVDVHSGNIKQ
-301 NVGSYVFMK
+301 NVGSYVFMR

-357 YSVTKMRVCG
+357 YSHTKMRVCG

-377 LRTHVNS
+377 LRTHVNT

-429 NTETAK
+429 NAEAAK

-452 LSEAPVSTE
+452 LSEAAPTE

-473 PTPVVAPEIKKSK
+473 PTPVVAPEIKKTK
-486 LDVLFEAFE
+486 IDLLWEQFEA
-495 QAYLEDDLDKALTLA
+495 AYLAEDLATAQKFAEDL
-510 NNIVDAKKRAKKG
+510 ISAKQKAKKG
-523 WVALG
+523 WAKLG
-528 FNRQAV
+528 
-534 DLLMEVIDGAAPV
+534 ISDGDAELILSIREASDIKV
-547 KPEVEAVAE
+547 TTPETKAE
-556 TPKAKP
+556 SPAKP
-562 EGKAMSVKEQ
+562 EGKAMTVKEQ

>member
-36 LPIIVETAKKYIPVD
+36 LPIIVETAKKQIPVD

-81 FRVAKSFVK
+81 FRVAKSFIK

-135 APSAAVE
+135 AQPAAVE
-142 AEEALE
+142 AV
-148 ALKEAV
+148 V
-154 EAPATEVTKPAE
+154 EAPVAEVTKPAE

-199 TDEDPDTIVAINT
+199 TDEDPDTIVAVNT

-241 NFINRLEPVLKD
+241 NFLNRLEPVLKD

-301 NVGSYVFMK
+301 NVGSYVFMR

-357 YSVTKMRVCG
+357 YSHTKMRVCG

-429 NTETAK
+429 NTEAAK

-452 LSEAPVSTE
+452 LTE
-461 KAAPVLAADLKE
+461 AAPTKKVAAVLATDLKE
-473 PTPVVAPEIKKSK
+473 PAPVVTPEIKKSK
-486 LDVLFEAFE
+486 LDVLFESFE
-495 QAYLEDDLDKALTLA
+495 SAYVEGDLAKARTLA
-510 NNIVDAKKRAKKG
+510 NNIVDSKKRAKKG
-523 WVALG
+523 WDKLG
-528 FNRQAV
+528 FTQGDV
-534 DLLMEVIDGAAPV
+534 DLLMEIINGAAQT
-547 KPEVEAVAE
+547 KPEVDAVAE

-562 EGKAMSVKEQ
+562 EGKAMTVKEQ

>member
-36 LPIIVETAKKYIPVD
+36 LPIIVETAKKQIPVD

-121 LDVEEADDLTYALE
+121 LDVE
-135 APSAAVE
+135 AAVDIPV
-142 AEEALE
+142 AEEV
-148 ALKEAV
+148 KSV
-154 EAPATEVTKPAE
+154 V
-166 LTNDQKIELAT
+166 LTNDQKIDLAT
-177 ARMRELAGKGS
+177 IRMRELAGKGS
-188 TVDDPEFHKPI
+188 TVDDPDFHKPI
-199 TDEDPDTIVAINT
+199 TDEDPDTIVAVNT
-212 QTGSVIPHA
+212 KTGSVIPHA

-233 LKDFRGFV
+233 LKDFSGFV

-261 MKFIEHGDLPIA
+261 MKFIEYGDLPIA
-273 DDGCIVIYKRLKQSG
+273 DDGCIVIYKRLKQKG
-288 NTFVDVHSGRIKQ
+288 NTFVDVHSGNIKQ

-357 YSVTKMRVCG
+357 HSHTKMRVCG

-377 LRTHVNS
+377 LRNHVNS

-429 NTETAK
+429 NTEAAK

-452 LSEAPVSTE
+452 LSEAAPTE
-461 KAAPVLAADLKE
+461 KAAPVLATDLKE
-473 PTPVVAPEIKKSK
+473 PAPVVAPEIKKSK
-486 LDVLFEAFE
+486 LDVLFESFE

-584 AKGNRADTK
+584 AKGNHADTK

>member
-36 LPIIVETAKKYIPVD
+36 LPNIVNAAKKHIPLE
-51 GSAVVDIAEPVKVRN
+51 GSAVIDIAEPVKVRN
-66 EFKETEEGTGGLIKF
+66 EFKETEEGTGGLLKF

-121 LDVEEADDLTYALE
+121 LDVEEADDTTYALE
-135 APSAAVE
+135 AQPAAVE
-142 AEEALE
+142 AV
-148 ALKEAV
+148 V
-154 EAPATEVTKPAE
+154 EAPAAEEVKPAE
-166 LTNDQKIELAT
+166 LSNDQKMDLAIT
-177 ARMRELAGKGS
+177 RMRELAGKGS
-188 TVDDPEFHKPI
+188 TVDDPAFHKPI
-199 TDEDPDTIVAINT
+199 TDEDPDTIVAVNT

-233 LKDFRGFV
+233 LKDFSGFV

-261 MKFIEHGDLPIA
+261 MKFIEYGDLPIA
-273 DDGCIVIYKRLKQSG
+273 DDGCIVIYKRLKEKG
-288 NTFVDVHSGRIKQ
+288 NTFVDVHSGNIKQ
-301 NVGSYVFMK
+301 NVGSYVFMR

-357 YSVTKMRVCG
+357 YSHTKMRVCG
-367 YHILAVLPES
+367 YHILAVLPPS
-377 LRTHVNS
+377 LRDHVNS

-417 HNGSNVTYTKVE
+417 HNGTNVTYTKVE
-429 NTETAK
+429 NAEVAK

-452 LSEAPVSTE
+452 LTEAAPTE
-461 KAAPVLAADLKE
+461 KAAPVRATDLKE
-473 PTPVVAPEIKKSK
+473 PAPALAPEIKKTK
-486 LDVLFEAFE
+486 IDLLWEQFEA
-495 QAYLEDDLDKALTLA
+495 AYLAEDLA
-510 NNIVDAKKRAKKG
+510 TAQKFAEELLSAKQKAKKG
-523 WVALG
+523 WAKLG
-528 FNRQAV
+528 ISDGDAELILSIREAS
-534 DLLMEVIDGAAPV
+534 DLKVTT
-547 KPEVEAVAE
+547 PETKAE
-556 TPKAKP
+556 SPAKP
-562 EGKAMSVKEQ
+562 EGKAMTVKEQ

>member
-25 STVTIAQGDPR
+25 STVTITQGDPR

-51 GSAVVDIAEPVKVRN
+51 GSAVVDIAEHVKVRN

-81 FRVAKSFVK
+81 FRVTKSFIK
-90 KFIDTESPEKVDES
+90 KFIDTESPEKVDEAI
-104 VAHISPLELGI
+104 AHISPLELGI

-121 LDVEEADDLTYALE
+121 LDADEADDATYALE
-135 APSAAVE
+135 APV
-142 AEEALE
+142 AEEV
-148 ALKEAV
+148 KPV
-154 EAPATEVTKPAE
+154 EM
-166 LTNDQKIELAT
+166 TNDQKIELAT

-188 TVDDPEFHKPI
+188 TVDDPDFHKPI
-199 TDEDPDTIVAINT
+199 TDEDPDTIVAVNT

-253 RGHSAEDL
+253 RGHSAKDL
-261 MKFIEHGDLPIA
+261 MKFIEYSDLPIA
-273 DDGCIVIYKRLKQSG
+273 DDGCIIIYKRLKKKG
-288 NTFVDVHSGRIKQ
+288 NTFVDVHSGNIKQ
-301 NVGSYVFMK
+301 NVGSYVFMR

-318 RQDCSNG
+318 RQACSNG

-357 YSVTKMRVCG
+357 YSHTKMRVCG

-384 GGSISSIPEGKEL
+384 GGAISSIPEGKEL

-429 NTETAK
+429 NTEAAK

-443 VKETLEQSD
+443 VKETLKQSD
-452 LSEAPVSTE
+452 LSEAVPTE

-473 PTPVVAPEIKKSK
+473 PTPVVAPEIKKTK
-486 LDVLFEAFE
+486 IDLLLEQFEA
-495 QAYLEDDLDKALTLA
+495 AYLAEDLA
-510 NNIVDAKKRAKKG
+510 TAQKFAEELLSAKQKAKKG
-523 WVALG
+523 WAKLG
-528 FNRQAV
+528 IS
-534 DLLMEVIDGAAPV
+534 DLDAELIMAIREASGIKVTT
-547 KPEVEAVAE
+547 PETKTES
-556 TPKAKP
+556 PAKP
-562 EGKAMSVKEQ
+562 EGKVMSVKEQ

>member
-36 LPIIVETAKKYIPVD
+36 LPIIVETAKKQIPVD

-81 FRVAKSFVK
+81 FRVAKSFIK

-135 APSAAVE
+135 AQPAAVE
-142 AEEALE
+142 AV
-148 ALKEAV
+148 V
-154 EAPATEVTKPAE
+154 EAPVAEVIKPVE

-188 TVDDPEFHKPI
+188 TVDDPDFHKPI
-199 TDEDPDTIVAINT
+199 TDEDPDTIVAVNT
-212 QTGSVIPHA
+212 KTGSVIPHA

-241 NFINRLEPVLKD
+241 NFLNRLEPVLKD

-273 DDGCIVIYKRLKQSG
+273 DDGCIVIYKRLKEKHG
-288 NTFVDVHSGRIKQ
+288 TFVDVHSGNIKQ

-357 YSVTKMRVCG
+357 YSRTKMRVCG

-377 LRTHVNS
+377 LRGHVNS

-417 HNGSNVTYTKVE
+417 HIGSNVTYTKVE
-429 NTETAK
+429 NTEAAK

-452 LSEAPVSTE
+452 LSEAAPTE

-486 LDVLFEAFE
+486 LDILFEAFE

-562 EGKAMSVKEQ
+562 EGKAMTVKEQ

>member
-36 LPIIVETAKKYIPVD
+36 LPIIVETAKKQIPVD

-135 APSAAVE
+135 AQPAAVGAAVE
-142 AEEALE
+142 APVAEEV
-148 ALKEAV
+148 KPV
-154 EAPATEVTKPAE
+154 EM
-166 LTNDQKIELAT
+166 TNDQKIELAT

-188 TVDDPEFHKPI
+188 TVDDPDFHKPI
-199 TDEDPDTIVAINT
+199 TDEDPDTIVAVNT

-241 NFINRLEPVLKD
+241 NFLNRLEPVLKD

-273 DDGCIVIYKRLKQSG
+273 DDGCIVIYKRLKQKG
-288 NTFVDVHSGRIKQ
+288 NTFVDVHSGNIKQ
-301 NVGSYVFMK
+301 NVGSYVFMR

-357 YSVTKMRVCG
+357 YSHTKMRVCG

-429 NTETAK
+429 NTEAAK

-452 LSEAPVSTE
+452 LTEAAPTE

-495 QAYLEDDLDKALTLA
+495 AAYVEGDLDKALTLA
-510 NNIVDAKKRAKKG
+510 NNIVDSKKRAKKG
-523 WVALG
+523 WDKLG
-528 FNRQAV
+528 FTQGDV
-534 DLLMEVIDGAAPV
+534 DLLMEIINGAAPT

-562 EGKAMSVKEQ
+562 EGKAMTVKEQ

>member
-90 KFIDTESPEKVDES
+90 KFIDTESPEKVDEA

-121 LDVEEADDLTYALE
+121 LDADEADDTTYALE
-135 APSAAVE
+135 AQPATV
-142 AEEALE
+142 
-148 ALKEAV
+148 EAV
-154 EAPATEVTKPAE
+154 EEAPVAKEVKPVE
-166 LTNDQKIELAT
+166 MTNDQKIELAT

-188 TVDDPEFHKPI
+188 TVDDPDFHKPI
-199 TDEDPDTIVAINT
+199 TDEDPDTIVAVNT
-212 QTGSVIPHA
+212 KTGSVIPHA

-241 NFINRLEPVLKD
+241 NFLNRLEPVLKD

-273 DDGCIVIYKRLKQSG
+273 DDGCIVIYKRLKQKG
-288 NTFVDVHSGRIKQ
+288 NTFVDVHSGNIKQ

-357 YSVTKMRVCG
+357 YSHTKMRVCG

-429 NTETAK
+429 NTEAAK

-452 LSEAPVSTE
+452 LSEAAPTE

-473 PTPVVAPEIKKSK
+473 PTPVVAPEIKKTK
-486 LDVLFEAFE
+486 IDLLWEQFEA
-495 QAYLEDDLDKALTLA
+495 AYLAEDLA
-510 NNIVDAKKRAKKG
+510 TAQKFAEELISAKQKAKKG
-523 WVALG
+523 WAKLG
-528 FNRQAV
+528 
-534 DLLMEVIDGAAPV
+534 ISDGDAELILSIREASDIKV
-547 KPEVEAVAE
+547 TTPETKAE
-556 TPKAKP
+556 STAKP
-562 EGKAMSVKEQ
+562 EGKAMTVKEQ